1 MGGGEGMSQKCMRC
15 DDETYRSGKEDLYT
29 PDGWGP
35 FCRDCWDD
43 LTPSERGEV
52 SDGRLVKL

>member
-1 MGGGEGMSQKCMRC
+1 MTERCFRC
-15 DDETYRSGKEDLYT
+15 DEETGKAGESEDSLYM

-35 FCRDCWDD
+35 FCEDCWDE

-52 SDGRLVKL
+52 SDGRLVKG